1 MLFETSGIEVAWWVP
16 PVAAFIISTLFS
28 TGGVTGA
35 FMLLPFQ
42 VSVLGFTTPAV
53 SATNHLFNVVAITG
67 GVVRFIREG
76 RMLWPLAAVIVAG
89 TLPGV
94 IIGTWIRVSVLPDPE
109 AFKLFAGCFLLLIG
123 SRLLW
128 ENVLRPVLAKKHNT
142 QSIKHPQK
150 DRITGV
156 DVSGFTSTR
165 IEYTF
170 SGNSYSIHT
179 SWLLLLTA
187 AVGIMGGAYGV
198 GGGAIIAPF
207 LVSIFRLPVYTIAG
221 ATLFGTLAT
230 SVLGVLL
237 YTFFGPAMGSPDL
250 SISPDWKLGI
260 LFGIGGFAGIY
271 AGARL
276 QRFMPQKLIKAIL
289 AIGIVS
295 VGTRYV
301 IGFFQ
306 L

>member
-109 AFKLFAGCFLLLIG
+109 AFKLLAGCFLLLIG

-128 ENVLRPVLAKKHNT
+128 ENVLRPVLAKKT
-142 QSIKHPQK
+142 QLAEQK
-150 DRITGV
+150 KSARG
-156 DVSGFTSTR
+156 
-165 IEYTF
+165 
-170 SGNSYSIHT
+170 SYH
-179 SWLLLLTA
+179 
-187 AVGIMGGAYGV
+187 G
-198 GGGAIIAPF
+198 
-207 LVSIFRLPVYTIAG
+207 R
-221 ATLFGTLAT
+221 
-230 SVLGVLL
+230 
-237 YTFFGPAMGSPDL
+237 GS
-250 SISPDWKLGI
+250 K
-260 LFGIGGFAGIY
+260 
-271 AGARL
+271 R
-276 QRFMPQKLIKAIL
+276 
-289 AIGIVS
+289 V
-295 VGTRYV
+295 
-301 IGFFQ
+301 
-306 L
+306 